1 MNNHLSFFATAPK
14 GIEPLLAEELEA
26 LGAARVTPGRGG
38 VSFQGPLAMAYR
50 ACLWSRTAG
59 RILLPLIGFPA
70 PDPEALYQGIRAI
83 PWEQHLSSQGTLAV
97 NFATTHSQIT
107 HSQFGAQKVKDAIV
121 DRFRDI
127 YGHRPS
133 IERTRP
139 DLRINCYLQNDAATI
154 SLDLAGDSLHR
165 RGYREQTV
173 LAPLKENLAAA
184 LLLKCGWPEVAAAGG
199 PLIDPLCGSGTLPIE
214 AAWIAADIA
223 PGLLRDY
230 WGFLGW
236 LRHEPATWASLMDE
250 ARQRREAAIGRTPPI
265 AGYDRDVRAIRSALS
280 NADRAGVQK
289 LIHIERRE
297 IGRVE
302 PPRSRVSGLIIA
314 NPPYGER
321 LGEVE
326 DLKPLYEQLGDL
338 LKGRFSG
345 WKAGVFTGNPDLG
358 RRMGLRA
365 SRINTFYNGPLPCKL
380 LQFSVEPQ
388 FFVDREAA
396 EARTRQAMMEKALAG
411 GVEPFVN
418 RLRKNLR
425 TLGRWAQRQEIG
437 CYRLYDA
444 DIPEYAVAVDIYE
457 QWVHVQEYQAPRS
470 VDPVLAR
477 DRLNQIMTVLPE
489 VLEVP
494 AAHIFLKLRR
504 RQKGLSQY
512 EKTGSQGHFHEIH
525 EGPCRFL
532 VNFTDFLDT
541 GLFLDHRPTRRMIG
555 ELAPGRRFLNL
566 FGYTGTAT
574 VYAALNGA
582 ASTTTVDMSNT
593 YLAWARRNL
602 ALNGIGGRNHDLV
615 RADCLEWLDR
625 DRGHYDLIFL
635 DPPTFST
642 SKRMQGTLD
651 VQRDHVELIRQTV
664 QRLDKQGILIFSN
677 NYRRFKLDREALSD
691 LDIQDITRQTTPK
704 DFERNPRIHN
714 CWRITF
720 PDKRRRG

>member
-1 MNNHLSFFATAPK
+1 MNNHLSFFATTPK

-26 LGAARVTPGRGG
+26 LGAVRVTPGRGG
-38 VSFQGPLAMAYR
+38 VSFQGPLTMAYR

-59 RILLPLIGFPA
+59 RVLLPLTGFPA
-70 PDPEALYQGIRAI
+70 PDPEVLYQGIRAI
-83 PWEQHLSSQGTLAV
+83 PWEQHLSSQGTLSV
-97 NFATTHSQIT
+97 DFAATHSRIT
-107 HSQFGAQKVKDAIV
+107 HSQFGAQKVKDGIV

-133 IERTRP
+133 VERTRP
-139 DLRINCYLQNDAATI
+139 DLRINCYLLNDAATI
-154 SLDLAGDSLHR
+154 SLDLSGDSLHR
-165 RGYREQTV
+165 RGYREATV

-184 LLLKCGWPEVAAAGG
+184 LLLKCGWPAVAAAGG
-199 PLIDPLCGSGTLPIE
+199 PLVDPLCGSGTLPIE

-223 PGLLRDY
+223 PGLLREY

-236 LRHEPATWASLMDE
+236 LKHEPATWASLMDE
-250 ARQRREAAIGRTPPI
+250 ARERREAAMGRTPPI
-265 AGYDRDVRAIRSALS
+265 AGYDRDARAIRSALI
-280 NADRAGVQK
+280 NADRAGVQG
-289 LIHIERRE
+289 LIHLESRE

-338 LKGRFSG
+338 LKARFCG
-345 WKAGVFTGNPDLG
+345 WKAGVFTGNPELG

-365 SRINTFYNGPLPCKL
+365 SRINAFYNGPLPCKL

-411 GVEPFVN
+411 GVESFVN
-418 RLRKNLR
+418 RLRKNLH
-425 TLGRWAQRQEIG
+425 TLGRWAQRQEIS

-457 QWVHVQEYQAPRS
+457 QWVHVQEYEAPRS
-470 VDPVLAR
+470 VDPAQAR
-477 DRLNQIMTVLPE
+477 ERLDQIMTVLPQ

-494 AAHIFLKLRR
+494 AEHTFLKVRR

-512 EKTGSQGHFHEIH
+512 EKTGSQGRFHEVH
-525 EGPCRFL
+525 EGLCRFL

-593 YLAWARRNL
+593 YLAWTQRNL
-602 ALNGIGGRNHDLV
+602 ALNGIGGPDHDLV

-625 DRGHYDLIFL
+625 DRGRYELIFL

-691 LDIQDITRQTTPK
+691 LNIEDITRQTIPK

-714 CWRITF
+714 CWRMTF
-720 PDKRRRG
+720 PDKRRRD